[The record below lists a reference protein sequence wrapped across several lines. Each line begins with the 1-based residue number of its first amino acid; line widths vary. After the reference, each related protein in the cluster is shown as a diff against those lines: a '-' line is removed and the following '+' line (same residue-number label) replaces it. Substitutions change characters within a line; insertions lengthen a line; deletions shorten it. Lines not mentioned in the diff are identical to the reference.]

1 MKNATQL
8 KALAKNLAKEKKIS
22 VQSIMQNY
30 MLERLLER
38 ISISPYKSN
47 LILKGGLLIS
57 AIIGIDNRATMDMDT
72 TYRGLAVNAQQIVK
86 VFEEIS
92 NISVNDN
99 ISFSIKRVEVI
110 KEHTDSIGF
119 RLSLVALYP
128 PMAVPL
134 KIDITTGD
142 MITPQEVI
150 YEYKLLFEPRSIEVF
165 AYNLETL
172 IAEKIETVISRG
184 DQNTRPRDF
193 YDIYIIRQLQWQ
205 NINTKHLRAAL
216 LATAKQRNTQPL
228 VDDYDDILKIITKS
242 ETMKNFWLR
251 YQEQNNYAKEIEFK
265 DICGNIREILGSIM
279 Y

>member
-1 MKNATQL
+1 
-8 KALAKNLAKEKKIS
+8 
-22 VQSIMQNY
+22 
-30 MLERLLER
+30 
-38 ISISPYKSN
+38 
-47 LILKGGLLIS
+47 
-57 AIIGIDNRATMDMDT
+57 MDMDT

-86 VFEEIS
+86 VFEEIC

-119 RLSLVALYP
+119 RVSLVALYP

-228 VDDYDDILKIITKS
+228 MDDYDDILKIITKS

-265 DICGNIREILGSIM
+265 DICGSIREILGSIM